1 MFAMEFDLKITLG
14 VLAAIVALVNYLPY
28 LIGVVKQTLH
38 PHAFS
43 WIIFTVITA
52 TVSAAQFSEGAGAGA
67 WATGATAMTTFL
79 IAGFALRNGG
89 YRITRFDT
97 VSLVGALLAIPVW
110 IISDNPLLAV
120 LILTGIEALGFLP
133 TYRKAWLHPHDESQL
148 AFFLTILKYILAL
161 GAMQVYSFT
170 TVLFPA
176 ALVVFSMLLIAETA
190 WRRRVQVAD

>member
-1 MFAMEFDLKITLG
+1 MELDIKIVFG
-14 VLAAIVALVNYLPY
+14 VLATLVALVNYLPY

-67 WATGATAMTTFL
+67 WATGATAVTTFL
-79 IAGFALRNGG
+79 IACFALRNGG

-133 TYRKAWLHPHDESQL
+133 TYRKAWQFPHDESQL
-148 AFFLTILKYILAL
+148 AFSLTILKYALAL
-161 GAMQVYSFT
+161 GAMQAYSFT

-176 ALVVFSMLLIAETA
+176 ALIVFSMLLIVETA
-190 WRRRVQVAD
+190 LRRKKAK

>member
-1 MFAMEFDLKITLG
+1 
-14 VLAAIVALVNYLPY
+14 
-28 LIGVVKQTLH
+28 
-38 PHAFS
+38 
-43 WIIFTVITA
+43 
-52 TVSAAQFSEGAGAGA
+52 
-67 WATGATAMTTFL
+67 L

>member
-1 MFAMEFDLKITLG
+1 MELDIKITLG
-14 VLAAIVALVNYLPY
+14 VLATVVALVNYLPY

-67 WATGATAMTTFL
+67 WATGATALTTFL

-89 YRITRFDT
+89 YLITRFDT
-97 VSLVGALLAIPVW
+97 ISLVGALVAIPVW

-133 TYRKAWLHPHDESQL
+133 TYRKAWRHPQDESQL
-148 AFFLTILKYILAL
+148 AFFLTILKYTLAL

-170 TVLFPA
+170 TILFPA
-176 ALVVFSMLLIAETA
+176 ALIIFSTLLIAETY
-190 WRRRVQVAD
+190 WRRR

>member
-28 LIGVVKQTLH
+28 LIGVVKRTLH

-43 WIIFTVITA
+43 WIIFTVITG
-52 TVSAAQFSEGAGAGA
+52 TVSVAQFSEGAGAGA
-67 WATGATAMTTFL
+67 WATGATAVTTFL
-79 IAGFALRNGG
+79 IACFALRNGG

-133 TYRKAWLHPHDESQL
+133 TYRKAWQFPHDESQL
-148 AFFLTILKYILAL
+148 AFSLTILKYALAL
-161 GAMQVYSFT
+161 GAMQAYSFT

-176 ALVVFSMLLIAETA
+176 ALIVFSMLLIVETA
-190 WRRRVQVAD
+190 LRRKKAK